1 MSTPNHGIIEEFRA
15 NEGRVGGMFEGRP
28 LLLLHHRGARS
39 GTHRVSPLMY
49 QRVDNG
55 YAVFASKGGARHN
68 PAWYHNLMAFPE
80 TSVEVGARMI
90 EMKARVV
97 EGDERGRIW
106 ERQKREWPQFAEYD
120 ARTSREIPVI
130 ILELA

>member
-1 MSTPNHGIIEEFRA
+1 
-15 NEGRVGGMFEGRP
+15 
-28 LLLLHHRGARS
+28 
-39 GTHRVSPLMY
+39 
-49 QRVDNG
+49 
-55 YAVFASKGGARHN
+55 
-68 PAWYHNLMAFPE
+68 MAFPE

-90 EMKARVV
+90 EVKARVV